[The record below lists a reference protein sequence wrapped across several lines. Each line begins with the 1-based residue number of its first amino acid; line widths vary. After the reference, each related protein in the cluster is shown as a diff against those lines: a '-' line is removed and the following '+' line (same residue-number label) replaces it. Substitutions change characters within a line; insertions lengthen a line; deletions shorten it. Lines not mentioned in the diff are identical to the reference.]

1 MKSLKLAFLLVLISP
16 TFALGKCDT
25 VPTFANGITES
36 ATIVD
41 PNQLSDL
48 SWTWATE
55 DTNNCNWYI
64 KCPRGQYATGYPESP
79 DNPIK
84 CTACIDNNDFYLQQ
98 DTTVYDWIGKNI
110 WGGNLMSIWQIMTDG
125 FTPNP
130 ITICATCHEKSTA
143 IKVDSDKD
151 QGPTGCQCNQYYHYR
166 HLTDNPD
173 TYNESNSYTLYEPA
187 TTSVHSNGC
196 VPNTYTIKFIHNES
210 TDSKPGCLTYPNAEP
225 YTPDKITY
233 NGTDAPSITM
243 PEYTDTKLDQWTGHH
258 FIRWQKCKKNYDI
271 SDSSYTEGQ
280 SMTITGEDSTRD
292 EISFVAIFAPNKY
305 TIKYDANGANWDKM
319 PSDTT
324 CTYGVECTLGAPKP
338 LTSKD
343 GKNFTGWK
351 VNNEGTPYN
360 GDAKVKNLTDED
372 GATIILYAQWES
384 CPKGYYCSGGRK
396 YRCPGNSTTD
406 GGALEITDCY
416 LANPTEV
423 YHKGSETNPAEI
435 TNIPLK
441 AVKYQGI
448 TTKQSL

>member
-36 ATIVD
+36 ATIVAPD
-41 PNQLSDL
+41 QLSDL

-55 DTNNCNWYI
+55 DTNDCNWYI
-64 KCPRGQYATGYPESP
+64 KCPRGQYATGYPESS

-84 CTACIDNNDFYLQQ
+84 CTACNINDFYLQQ

-130 ITICATCHEKSTA
+130 ITICATCHENSTA
-143 IKVDSDKD
+143 IKVDSDND
-151 QGPTGCQCNQYYHYR
+151 QGPTGCQCKQYYHYR

-187 TTSVHSNGC
+187 TTSVHPNGC

-210 TDSKPGCLTYPNAEP
+210 TEKNAECFTYPNAEP

-243 PEYTDTKLDQWTGHH
+243 PNYTDTKLDQWTGHH
-258 FIRWQKCKKNYDI
+258 FKWWQKCKKNYDI

-280 SMTITGEDSTRD
+280 SIPITGEDSTRD
-292 EISFVAIFAPNKY
+292 EISFVAIFAPNQY
-305 TIKYDANGANWDKM
+305 TIKYNANGASKDIM

-324 CTYGVECTLGAPKP
+324 CTYGVECTLGTPNP
-338 LTSKD
+338 LTSSD
-343 GKNFTGWK
+343 GTYFTGWK
-351 VNNEGTPYN
+351 VNNEGPSYN
-360 GDAKVKNLTDED
+360 GGDTVTDLTAEN
-372 GATIILYAQWES
+372 GATITLYAQWES
-384 CPKGYYCSGGRK
+384 CPKGYYCSDGNK

-406 GGALEITDCY
+406 GGASTITECY
-416 LANPTEV
+416 LAYPTTVV
-423 YHKGSETNPAEI
+423 YYKGSESNTAEI
-435 TNIPLK
+435 SNIPSG
-441 AVKYQGI
+441 VYYQG
-448 TTKQSL
+448 TTNQQSL